1 MQFDDVT
8 HSLALVSVFS
18 PPDQDLLELS
28 HHAAYICRHGGV
40 DTLAVVDVKTIMA
53 VVSMVPDYQ
62 VTTEGEIVIPE
73 NRFSLVE
80 QPFLKLAALC
90 GTLGEDDDAIDN
102 GTDTVA

>member
-1 MQFDDVT
+1 M
-8 HSLALVSVFS
+8 FS